1 MWGNLE
7 VFTSHQ
13 EQTYVYIR
21 VSYFTEE
28 LIVLQSQIEES
39 QAFFRQ
45 AFDDERL
52 RSEHLEEQL
61 NDMMELHQHEVT
73 NIKQVLIMLHYSC
86 VISAADDQLLLL
98 TSSILPAPLHAFLIS

>member
-1 MWGNLE
+1 MT
-7 VFTSHQ
+7 F
-13 EQTYVYIR
+13 
-21 VSYFTEE
+21 
-28 LIVLQSQIEES
+28 LQSQIEES

-73 NIKQVLIMLHYSC
+73 NIKQVSLSFLPSY
-86 VISAADDQLLLL
+86 VIFVFSSTAEDLLAQF
-98 TSSILPAPLHAFLIS
+98 LPAFTCHLFSLVRIHSDSVLLN

>member
-1 MWGNLE
+1 MT
-7 VFTSHQ
+7 F
-13 EQTYVYIR
+13 
-21 VSYFTEE
+21 
-28 LIVLQSQIEES
+28 LQSQIEES

-73 NIKQVLIMLHYSC
+73 NIKQVSLSFLPFY
-86 VISAADDQLLLL
+86 VIFVFSSTAEDLLAQF
-98 TSSILPAPLHAFLIS
+98 LPAFICPSLATCFHWSGSIQIQFY